1 LKKVQK
7 RFANISDGEFRRSH
21 PQIIGLGVTPLAARA
36 LAWRYALEIDLETH
50 NMDMKTAPLSL
61 LNDPTLLKTDA
72 LINGAWVKGHSR
84 FDVHDPA
91 TGQKLCDV
99 ANLGA
104 KEAEDAIQAANAAWP
119 AWRTKTAKERSII
132 LRKWYD
138 LLMANVEDL
147 GRIMTAEQ
155 GKPFAEA
162 KGEVA
167 YGASFVEWFAEEAKR
182 VNGETLPQFD
192 NNRRLTVLKQPIG
205 VCAAITPWNFPLAMI
220 TRKVAPALAAGCP
233 VVIKPAELTPLTAL
247 AAAELAIRAG
257 IPAGVLNILT
267 ADSDNSIAIG
277 KVICDSDVVR
287 HLSFTGSTEVG
298 RILMAQ
304 SAPSVKKLSLE
315 LGGNAPFIVF
325 DDADIDSAVEGAM
338 ASKYRNAGQTCVCAN
353 RLYVQEGVYDEF
365 VQKFAA
371 KVKSLKVGNG
381 FDEGVVQGPLIEE
394 AALQK
399 VERHVQDAL
408 AKGGKVLAGG
418 KRLNGQ
424 FFEPTVVSEARADM
438 LCAKEETFGPFAPV
452 FRFKTEQEAI
462 DAANNT
468 EFGLASYF
476 YSRDI
481 GRIYRVAEGLEYGM
495 VGINVGIIATEH
507 VPFGGVKQSGLGRE
521 GSHHG
526 MEEYLEMKYLCLGD
540 ILK

>member
-1 LKKVQK
+1 
-7 RFANISDGEFRRSH
+7 
-21 PQIIGLGVTPLAARA
+21 
-36 LAWRYALEIDLETH
+36 
-50 NMDMKTAPLSL
+50 MDMKTAPLSL

-72 LINGAWVKGHSR
+72 LINGHWVKGASR

-91 TGQKLCDV
+91 TGKKLADV
-99 ANLGA
+99 ANLTA
-104 KEAEDAIQAANAAWP
+104 QDAEAAIHAANAAWP
-119 AWRTKTAKERSII
+119 AWRNKTGKERSII
-132 LRKWYD
+132 LRKWFD
-138 LLMANVEDL
+138 LLMANQEDL

-192 NNRRLTVLKQPIG
+192 NNRRLMVLKQPIG

-247 AAAELAIRAG
+247 ATAELAIRAG
-257 IPAGVLNILT
+257 IPAGVLNILS

-277 KVICDSDVVR
+277 KVFCSSDIVR
-287 HLSFTGSTEVG
+287 HISFTGSTEVG

-304 SAPSVKKLSLE
+304 SAPSIKKLALE

-353 RLYVQEGVYDEF
+353 RIYVQDAVYDEF
-365 VQKFAA
+365 VQKFSA
-371 KVKSLKVGNG
+371 KVKALKVGNG
-381 FDEGVVQGPLIEE
+381 FDEGVVQGPLIEN
-394 AALQK
+394 AAIEK
-399 VERHVQDAL
+399 VERHVQDAIQ
-408 AKGGKVLAGG
+408 KGGKVMVGG
-418 KRLNGQ
+418 RKLDGQ
-424 FFEPTVVSEARADM
+424 FFEPTVIANASADM
-438 LCAKEETFGPFAPV
+438 LCAREETFGPFAPV
-452 FRFKTEQEAI
+452 FRFSHEQEAV

-481 GRIYRVAEGLEYGM
+481 GRIYRVSEALEYGM
-495 VGINVGIIATEH
+495 VGINVGVIATEH

-521 GSHHG
+521 GSSHG
-526 MEEYLEMKYLCLGD
+526 MDEYLEMKYLCLGD

>member
-1 LKKVQK
+1 MKTNG
-7 RFANISDGEFRRSH
+7 FD
-21 PQIIGLGVTPLAARA
+21 
-36 LAWRYALEIDLETH
+36 
-50 NMDMKTAPLSL
+50 KTAPLSL
-61 LNDPTLLKTDA
+61 LHDPTLLKTDA

-99 ANLGA
+99 ANLSA

-277 KVICDSDVVR
+277 KVICASDVVR

-304 SAPSVKKLSLE
+304 SAPTVKKLSLE

-353 RLYVQEGVYDEF
+353 RLYVQDGVYDEF

-381 FDEGVVQGPLIEE
+381 FDDGVVQGPLIEE

-424 FFEPTVVSEARADM
+424 FFEPTVVAEARADM

-462 DAANNT
+462 DAANHT

-481 GRIYRVAEGLEYGM
+481 GRIYRVAEALEYGM

-540 ILK
+540 IQK